1 MSTADATGG
10 AGRRGHRHDRRALPL
25 GTRLFILTGALVGVP
40 LVIAIGVTAWR
51 AQQIAGQSVRDA
63 LESSHTA
70 RLQFDQQRAR
80 QLRLIVR
87 LVASDPA
94 FVAYVAEGDPLS
106 IADLLE
112 ERRRSLGC
120 DFAIVLDRAGRVL
133 ARTDRPGATG
143 ADLSNEAL
151 VAEAIEAGEASG
163 VWRDGGRLY
172 AAVAAPLLSGLRT
185 PEGILVAGFAL
196 DDAVAVGLKRI
207 AGAEVCYLAGGADG
221 ARVAASTLGAS
232 AGALVAALGGALPEA
247 LAGRHSTI
255 PRLWLEQRT
264 WGARIEPLSDARG
277 GAIGA
282 VVTLASLD
290 AALAPYRRIQRALLV
305 VGLVAML
312 AAFAVSWAMAR
323 RLSRP
328 LERLAAAADAAREG
342 RTDVPIEPGGHDEIG
357 RLARAFRSLLAEL
370 REEREMAAFLAARS
384 RVLPHGNPEDSRAP
398 GALAP
403 GTLFAGRFEVLDV
416 IGAGGMAVVYRAR
429 DREIRDVVALKTL
442 QPGQTDPGAL
452 DRLKTELRLAR
463 RITHRHVVRLHDY
476 GFAGDTPFLS
486 MEYVEGTSLRDLLR
500 AGVPPPPVALRIAR
514 QLAAGLEAA
523 HEIGVL
529 HRDLKPENV
538 AFEPSG
544 SAKLMDFGIARIAR
558 REGGDGGF
566 AGTPGYAAPEVMHG
580 REAGPASDVFSFGVL
595 LHELLTGRRPWVASD
610 AYALLYCMENEVPE
624 TLADGSTAL
633 PASLRDLLRR
643 CLAPDPAARFADA
656 TALRGALEA
665 VKLS

>member
-1 MSTADATGG
+1 MSTAERAARANGG
-10 AGRRGHRHDRRALPL
+10 PGRRALPL
-25 GTRLFILTGALVGVP
+25 GTRLLILAGALVGVP
-40 LVIAIGVTAWR
+40 LAIAVGVTAWR
-51 AQQIAGQSVRDA
+51 AQHIAELSVRDA

-120 DFAIVLDRAGRVL
+120 DFAIVLDRSGRVI
-133 ARTDRPGATG
+133 ARTDRPGAIG
-143 ADLSNEAL
+143 ADLSGEPL
-151 VAEAIEAGEASG
+151 VAEALEAGEASG

-185 PEGILVAGFAL
+185 PEGILVAGFVF

-207 AGAEVCYLAGGADG
+207 AGAEVCYLAGGPDG
-221 ARVAASTLGAS
+221 MRVAASTLGAS

-247 LAGRHSTI
+247 LAGRSTMI

-264 WGARIEPLSDARG
+264 WGARVEPLADARG
-277 GAIGA
+277 GPIGA

-290 AALAPYRRIQRALLV
+290 AALTPYRRIQRALLV
-305 VGLVAML
+305 VGLLAML
-312 AAFAVSWAMAR
+312 AAFAVSWVVAR
-323 RLSRP
+323 RLSQP

-342 RTDVPIEPGGHDEIG
+342 RIDVAIELGGGDEIG

-384 RVLPHGNPEDSRAP
+384 RALPHEAP
-398 GALAP
+398 AGPGASGALAP
-403 GTLFAGRFEVLDV
+403 GTLFADRFEVLDV
-416 IGAGGMAVVYRAR
+416 IGAGGMALVYRAR
-429 DREIRDVVALKTL
+429 DREVQDVVALKTL
-442 QPGQTDPGAL
+442 LPGQTDPAAL
-452 DRLKTELRLAR
+452 ERLRTELRLAR
-463 RITHRHVVRLHDY
+463 RITHRHVVRLHDF
-476 GFAGDTPFLS
+476 GFAGNTPFIS
-486 MEYVEGTSLRDLLR
+486 MEYVEGTSLRDVLS
-500 AGVPPPPVALRIAR
+500 AGVPPLPVALRIAR

-538 AFEPSG
+538 VFEPAG
-544 SAKLMDFGIARIAR
+544 SAKLMDFGIARAAR
-558 REGGDGGF
+558 REGGEGGF

-580 REAGPASDVFSFGVL
+580 REAGPAADVFSFGVL

-610 AYALLYCMENEVPE
+610 AFALLYCMENEVPE
-624 TLADGSTAL
+624 TLAGRAVAL
-633 PASLRDLLRR
+633 PEALRDVLRR
-643 CLAPDPAARFADA
+643 CLAPDPPARFADA
-656 TALRGALEA
+656 KALRAALES